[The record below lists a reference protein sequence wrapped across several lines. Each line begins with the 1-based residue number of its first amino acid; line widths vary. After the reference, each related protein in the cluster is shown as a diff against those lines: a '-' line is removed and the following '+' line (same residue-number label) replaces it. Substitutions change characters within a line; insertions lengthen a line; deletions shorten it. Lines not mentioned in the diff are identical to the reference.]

1 MLSLES
7 FPIKKNNTN
16 MDITVLYEDNH
27 LIAVKKQ
34 SGDIIQSDQSG
45 DETLADKVKA
55 YIKKKYKK
63 PGDVFLGIIHR
74 IDRPVSGV
82 VVFARTS
89 KALIRMNELFREK
102 KIKKVYW
109 AIVEEKPPLENG
121 NLINWLK
128 KNQEK
133 NRSRA
138 YDKEVKESKHA
149 ELDYEL
155 LGRSKNYY
163 YLKINPLTGR
173 HHQIRVQLSHIG
185 CRIKGDVKYGAKRTN
200 KDGSIHLLARSI
212 EFMHPVKQEV
222 IKIAAN
228 PPVDSLW
235 NELLNLSKD

>member
-1 MLSLES
+1 M
-7 FPIKKNNTN
+7 N
-16 MDITVLYEDNH
+16 ITVLYEDNH

-45 DETLADKVKA
+45 DITLADKVKE
-55 YIKKKYKK
+55 YIKRKYNK

-102 KIKKVYW
+102 KIQKVYW
-109 AIVEEKPPLENG
+109 AVVEEKPPLENG
-121 NLINWLK
+121 EIVNWLK

-138 YDKEVKESKHA
+138 YDSEVKESKKA
-149 ELDYEL
+149 ELKYQL
-155 LGRSKNYY
+155 MGRSRNYY

-173 HHQIRVQLSHIG
+173 HHQIRVQLSNID

-212 EFMHPVKQEV
+212 SFVHPVKKEEV
-222 IKIAAN
+222 EIVCN
-228 PPVDSLW
+228 PPIDPLW
-235 NELLNLSKD
+235 NEFLNLSKS

>member
-1 MLSLES
+1 M
-7 FPIKKNNTN
+7 N
-16 MDITVLYEDNH
+16 ITVLYEDNH

-45 DETLADKVKA
+45 DITLADKVKE
-55 YIKKKYKK
+55 YIKRKYNK

-89 KALIRMNELFREK
+89 KALTRMNELFREK
-102 KIKKVYW
+102 KIQKVYW
-109 AIVEEKPPLENG
+109 AVVEEKPPLENG
-121 NLINWLK
+121 EIVNWLK

-138 YDKEVKESKHA
+138 YDSEVKESKKA
-149 ELDYEL
+149 ELKYQL
-155 LGRSKNYY
+155 IGRSRNYY

-173 HHQIRVQLSHIG
+173 HHQIRVQLSNID

-212 EFMHPVKQEV
+212 SFVHPVKKQEIEIV
-222 IKIAAN
+222 CN
-228 PPVDSLW
+228 PPIDPLW
-235 NELLNLSKD
+235 NEFLNLSKS

>member
-1 MLSLES
+1 M
-7 FPIKKNNTN
+7 N
-16 MDITVLYEDNH
+16 ITVLYEDNH

-45 DETLADKVKA
+45 DITLADKVKE
-55 YIKKKYKK
+55 YIKRKYNK

-89 KALIRMNELFREK
+89 KALTRMNELFREK
-102 KIKKVYW
+102 KIQKVYW
-109 AIVEEKPPLENG
+109 AVVEEKPPLENG
-121 NLINWLK
+121 EIVNWLK

-138 YDKEVKESKHA
+138 YDSEVKESKKA
-149 ELDYEL
+149 ELKYQL
-155 LGRSKNYY
+155 MGRSRNYY

-173 HHQIRVQLSHIG
+173 HHQIRVQLSNID
-185 CRIKGDVKYGAKRTN
+185 CRIKGDIKYGAKRTN

-212 EFMHPVKQEV
+212 SFVHPVKKQEIEIV
-222 IKIAAN
+222 CN
-228 PPVDSLW
+228 PPIDPLW
-235 NELLNLSKD
+235 NEFLNLSKS

>member
-1 MLSLES
+1 VS
-7 FPIKKNNTN
+7 
-16 MDITVLYEDNH
+16 ITVLYEDNH
-27 LIAVKKQ
+27 LIAVKKH

-45 DETLADKVKA
+45 DVTLAEKVKS

-89 KALIRMNELFREK
+89 KALSRMNELFREK
-102 KIKKVYW
+102 KIQKVYW
-109 AIVEEKPPLENG
+109 AVVEEKPPLEND
-121 NLINWLK
+121 LLLNWLK

-138 YDKEVKESKHA
+138 YDKEVKESKKA
-149 ELDYEL
+149 ELKYEL
-155 LGRSKNYY
+155 LGRSRNYF
-163 YLKINPLTGR
+163 YLKIDPLTGR
-173 HHQIRVQLSHIG
+173 HHQIRVQLSHID

-212 EFMHPVKQEV
+212 SFIHP
-222 IKIAAN
+222 IKNERIEILAN
-228 PPVDSLW
+228 PPVDPLW
-235 NELLNLSKD
+235 NEFLNLSKS

>member
-1 MLSLES
+1 M
-7 FPIKKNNTN
+7 N
-16 MDITVLYEDNH
+16 ITVLYEDNH

-45 DETLADKVKA
+45 DITLADKVKE
-55 YIKKKYKK
+55 YIKRKYNK

-102 KIKKVYW
+102 KIQKVYW
-109 AIVEEKPPLENG
+109 AVVEEKPPLENG
-121 NLINWLK
+121 EIVNWLK

-138 YDKEVKESKHA
+138 YDSEVKESKKA
-149 ELDYEL
+149 ELKYQL
-155 LGRSKNYY
+155 MGRSRNYY

-173 HHQIRVQLSHIG
+173 HHQIRVQLSNID

-212 EFMHPVKQEV
+212 SFVHPVKKEEIEIV
-222 IKIAAN
+222 CN
-228 PPVDSLW
+228 PPIDPLW
-235 NELLNLSKD
+235 NEFLNLSKS

>member
-1 MLSLES
+1 V
-7 FPIKKNNTN
+7 N
-16 MDITVLYEDNH
+16 ITVLYEDNH

-45 DETLADKVKA
+45 DITLADKVKE
-55 YIKKKYKK
+55 YVKRKYNK

-102 KIKKVYW
+102 KIQKVYW
-109 AIVEEKPPLENG
+109 AVVEEKPPLENG
-121 NLINWLK
+121 EIVNWLK

-138 YDKEVKESKHA
+138 YDSEVKESKKA
-149 ELDYEL
+149 ELKYQL
-155 LGRSKNYY
+155 MGRSRNYY

-173 HHQIRVQLSHIG
+173 HHQIRVQLSNID

-212 EFMHPVKQEV
+212 SFVHPVKKEEIEIV
-222 IKIAAN
+222 CN
-228 PPVDSLW
+228 PPIDPLW
-235 NELLNLSKD
+235 NEFLNLSKS